1 MSKLKKLTESDI
13 NRLVKK
19 ILTEDF
25 HDEPSGPVEF
35 VVRDI
40 GCGEGQ
46 EIARYD
52 IEMNSEKEKPQV
64 YIEYCKGKE
73 DVLQKLKDEAM
84 KELQS

>member
-1 MSKLKKLTESDI
+1 MSKIKRLTEADI

-19 ILTEDF
+19 VLKEDF
-25 HDEPSGPVEF
+25 HDEPSGPAEF

-46 EIARYD
+46 DIARYD
-52 IEMNSEKEKPQV
+52 IEMDSQKGKPQV